1 MTPNTLIPENP
12 DWDAI
17 QQARESQDY
26 ARALMAT
33 TGEKN
38 PFFLEVLPVFRKP
51 VIMCLLRGL
60 SQDDT
65 IIFCFTL
72 YCEWKSN
79 AFMKMNFGEFEYLA
93 AAFLRNFNLFPKIE
107 IKGFEI
113 KRIKP
118 LTKYEL

>member
-33 TGEKN
+33 TCKEN
-38 PFFLEVLPVFRKP
+38 SFFLYVLPIFRKP
-51 VIMCLLRGL
+51 VLMCLNRGL

-65 IIFCFTL
+65 ILLCLRFIVNG
-72 YCEWKSN
+72 SQ
-79 AFMKMNFGEFEYLA
+79 MYL
-93 AAFLRNFNLFPKIE
+93 
-107 IKGFEI
+107 
-113 KRIKP
+113 
-118 LTKYEL
+118 

>member
-1 MTPNTLIPENP
+1 MTPNTLLPEYP

-17 QQARESQDY
+17 QQARESQNY

-33 TGEKN
+33 TGKEN
-38 PFFLEVLPVFRKP
+38 SFFLGVLPVFRKP

-65 IIFCFTL
+65 ILFCFTL
-72 YCEWKSN
+72 YCEWASN
-79 AFMKMNFGEFEYLA
+79 VSIRMNLGDFGNFVT
-93 AAFLRNFNLFPKIE
+93 AFLHSFMFFPKTDL
-107 IKGFEI
+107 KDFEL

-118 LTKYEL
+118 LS